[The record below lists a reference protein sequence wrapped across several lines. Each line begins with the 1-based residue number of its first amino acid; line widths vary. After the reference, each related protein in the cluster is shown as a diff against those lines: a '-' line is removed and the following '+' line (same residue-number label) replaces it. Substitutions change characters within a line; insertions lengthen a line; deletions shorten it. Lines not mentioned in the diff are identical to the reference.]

1 MANNISG
8 KKVAFLLT
16 NGVEQVELTEP
27 WKAVQE
33 AGGQPV
39 LISPEEGEI
48 TAMKGDWE
56 YGDTFPVDQQLA
68 QAKADDFD
76 AIVLPGGTVN
86 ADKMRL
92 EPDAVA
98 LVQAFAEAGKPI
110 SAICH
115 APWLLIEA
123 ELVKDRNMTS
133 YASLESDLKNAGAN
147 WVDEEVV
154 TDRGLTTS
162 RNPGDLEA
170 FCSKMLEEIS
180 EGRHAE
186 V

>member
-16 NGVEQVELTEP
+16 NGVEQAELTEP

-33 AGGQPV
+33 AGGQPILV
-39 LISPEEGEI
+39 SPEEGQI
-48 TAMKGDWE
+48 TAMKGDWD
-56 YGDTFPVDQQLA
+56 YGDTFPVDQQLS
-68 QAKADDFD
+68 QAKVDDFD
-76 AIVLPGGTVN
+76 AIVLPGGILN

-92 EPDAVA
+92 EADAVA
-98 LVQAFAEAGKPI
+98 LVRAFAEAGKPI

-123 ELVKDRNMTS
+123 DLVKGRHMTS

-147 WVDEEVV
+147 WVDQEVV

-162 RNPGDLEA
+162 RNPGDLKA

-180 EGRHAE
+180 EGQHEE